1 MAKPRKIAAPKSTI
15 ADDLASIAKA
25 TRARKQPAAI
35 RRASTGA
42 RRSQNPSR
50 VPVDQSLRIARQTRL
65 PTAEELL
72 RDTAQPLGEGRRAPG
87 VQMGIPAPTTAMP
100 SAADLLEL
108 GGGAG
113 PVGDLED
120 EGEERVDRTEVLSPP
135 PSLDPGRPRALEASY
150 NPDARILT
158 INFRNG
164 GTYAYFGVPPQT
176 WRALKT
182 NRSFGQT
189 VDRLIINR
197 YPYEKVAF

>member
-15 ADDLASIAKA
+15 ADDLAAIAKA
-25 TRARKQPAAI
+25 TRAKQPAAI
-35 RRASTGA
+35 RRASRST

-87 VQMGIPAPTTAMP
+87 VQNAPVQMP

-113 PVGDLED
+113 PAAGLED

-135 PSLDPGRPRALEASY
+135 PSNDPGRPRALEATY
-150 NPDARILT
+150 DPDRRT
-158 INFRNG
+158 MTVTFRVG

-176 WRALKT
+176 WRALKN

-189 VDRLIINR
+189 LDRLVINR
-197 YPYEKVAF
+197 YQYEKVAF